1 MLEATDET
9 DLPPAAEEMA
19 DVEEKYDLSPPK
31 ALFQPSPNHPLHIL
45 VSIYAICC
53 LAVILSLCIGLWS

>member
-1 MLEATDET
+1 MLEATAET
-9 DLPPAAEEMA
+9 DLPPAAEEMV

-45 VSIYAICC
+45 VSIYVLCC
-53 LAVILSLCIGLWS
+53 LAVILSECVGLWS